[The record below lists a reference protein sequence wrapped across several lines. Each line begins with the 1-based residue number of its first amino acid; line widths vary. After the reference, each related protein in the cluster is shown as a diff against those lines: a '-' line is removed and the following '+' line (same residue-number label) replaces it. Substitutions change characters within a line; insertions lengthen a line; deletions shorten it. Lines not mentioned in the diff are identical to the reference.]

1 MAMTRSGWAKL
12 ACLYGGFIW
21 GTFWIPVREL
31 AASGISDFWAVTVLY
46 GLVAIAAL
54 PLAAWRWRR
63 LLANGWR
70 QQVAGIFLGSAM
82 AIYGAAFLF
91 TEVAT
96 AVLLYYLSPVWGFLL
111 ARLVLGDPITPI
123 RWLSMCL
130 ALGGAAVILGGG
142 NWPPVPNNLG
152 DWLSLSAGVLFVIGS
167 LMMLSWTKIAPFDYM
182 ISFLIWSGVITVG
195 ITFLIDSEPPTA
207 EAVQSVMFWL
217 IPFVLLVLMPGSY
230 AILFGAA
237 VLNPGVVGILYM
249 SEIGVSVFLASIL
262 TDEPFG
268 WRQIVGIVLIALA
281 GSAEGLLEI
290 LRRRR
295 QVRRARA

>member
-1 MAMTRSGWAKL
+1 MTRSGWAKL

-31 AASGISDFWAVTVLY
+31 AGSGVDDFWSVTLLY
-46 GLVAIAAL
+46 GLAAIAAL
-54 PLAAWRWRR
+54 PLAAWRWRILR
-63 LLANGWR
+63 ANGWR
-70 QQVAGIFLGSAM
+70 QQLAGLFLGTAA
-82 AIYGAAFLF
+82 AIYGLAFLY

-111 ARLVLGDPITPI
+111 ARLVLRDPITPV

-130 ALGGAAVILGGG
+130 ALGGAAVILGEG
-142 NWPPVPNNLG
+142 NWPPVPDNLG
-152 DWLSLSAGVLFVIGS
+152 DWLALSAGVLFVIGS
-167 LMMLSWTKIAPFDYM
+167 LMMLSWTKIAPLDYT
-182 ISFLIWSGVITVG
+182 ISFLIWSGASMLGLSLLV
-195 ITFLIDSEPPTA
+195 DPNPPA
-207 EAVQSVMFWL
+207 ADALLAVMPWL
-217 IPFVLLVLMPGSY
+217 LPFVLLILVPGSY

-268 WRQIVGIVLIALA
+268 WRQITGIALIALA
-281 GSAEGLLEI
+281 GAAEGLLEI

-295 QVRRARA
+295 RARDASSLI